1 MARVIN
7 IKGTDRGC
15 CAISEQSG
23 ELALLGKQERG
34 LPSELGSAIYC
45 ISPQVFKSLDAKDK
59 HRTNALGGK
68 NGNESAD
75 QVVGPRFRFCF
86 FLFLRVLDPP
96 ACR

>member
-15 CAISEQSG
+15 CAIYEQSG
-23 ELALLGKQERG
+23 ELALLGKPKRG

-59 HRTNALGGK
+59 QGTNAFGGK
-68 NGNESAD
+68 NGDISAY
-75 QVVGPRFRFCF
+75 QVEGPRFWF
-86 FLFLRVLDPP
+86 FFFMRVLDPP
-96 ACR
+96 A